1 MFTIVISYYKS
12 LVYIVILL
20 RGSDLML
27 EVLTYD
33 LVICKD
39 SNDCLVLTHSLIFKG
54 EAILEEPGTLIVVT
68 APPQPKCL
76 VLIWNLR
83 PEWSHKADGCRDEG
97 KGKKYQSNQ
106 DPTRRHPHSRK
117 CKHKK
122 QNCDTTP
129 RIESIYCVS
138 LQIVTH

>member
-1 MFTIVISYYKS
+1 
-12 LVYIVILL
+12 
-20 RGSDLML
+20 ML
-27 EVLTYD
+27 E
-33 LVICKD
+33 
-39 SNDCLVLTHSLIFKG
+39 VLTHSLIFKG
-54 EAILEEPGTLIVVT
+54 EAILEEPGTLVVVT

-117 CKHKK
+117 CNTRNKTVTQHH
-122 QNCDTTP
+122 
-129 RIESIYCVS
+129 ESNRFTVS
-138 LQIVTH
+138 LYKSLHTKSRSNGAAYGINPVANIQMFIYYKLIYLYTYEVALHE